1 MPNINYRE
9 YTAQNNVFRLFCK
22 CPYLNFGFQLVL
34 NSTCFFSFLYI
45 YEYLSKVRKMKKN
58 CWEVKNC
65 GREVNGAKSIDLGV
79 CIAVTESRLNGVH
92 DGQNAGRSCWVV
104 AGTLCGGKPQG
115 TFAQKE

>member
-1 MPNINYRE
+1 
-9 YTAQNNVFRLFCK
+9 
-22 CPYLNFGFQLVL
+22 
-34 NSTCFFSFLYI
+34 
-45 YEYLSKVRKMKKN
+45 MKKN

-65 GREVNGAKSIDLGV
+65 GREVNGAKSLNLGV

-115 TFAQKE
+115 TFAQKEQNCIKCDFYKTVREEEGSTFRLSGGLLEQLH